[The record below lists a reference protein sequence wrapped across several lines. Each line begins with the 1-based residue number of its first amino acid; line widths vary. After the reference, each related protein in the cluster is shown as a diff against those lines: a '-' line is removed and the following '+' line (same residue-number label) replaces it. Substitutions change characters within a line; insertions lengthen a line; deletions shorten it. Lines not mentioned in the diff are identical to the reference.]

1 MVVTA
6 RSCNLTRKE
15 RNQFDVIFVTAGKS
29 YKTSLD
35 LRASII
41 LNSMR
46 PLLHQFD
53 YRITTLIQLWPE
65 WVRPFMVGAT
75 IIGHPIVTVAIG
87 CMVLFWGWYKSNTSL
102 LLSGLV
108 VIATFYLGALMK
120 LLLHRDRPLTEYV
133 AQMHFETFSFPSGHS
148 TGSMVAYGLLAYVA
162 WQIAPSPW
170 NYIAVAIGV
179 GIILLVGL
187 SRIYLGAHF
196 PSDVVAGWL
205 LGALGL
211 FVIIF
216 VIQPK
221 L

>member
-1 MVVTA
+1 
-6 RSCNLTRKE
+6 
-15 RNQFDVIFVTAGKS
+15 
-29 YKTSLD
+29 
-35 LRASII
+35 
-41 LNSMR
+41 
-46 PLLHQFD
+46 
-53 YRITTLIQLWPE
+53 
-65 WVRPFMVGAT
+65 
-75 IIGHPIVTVAIG
+75 
-87 CMVLFWGWYKSNTSL
+87 
-102 LLSGLV
+102 
-108 VIATFYLGALMK
+108 MK

-179 GIILLVGL
+179 GIILLVGV